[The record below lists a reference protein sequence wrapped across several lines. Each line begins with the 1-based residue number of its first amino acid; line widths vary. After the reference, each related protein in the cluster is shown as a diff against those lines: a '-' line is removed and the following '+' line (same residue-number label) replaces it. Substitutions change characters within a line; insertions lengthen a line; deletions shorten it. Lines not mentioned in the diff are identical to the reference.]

1 MVLLL
6 CPRINNYRLKVL
18 LNIQTAFSIIM
29 FPIHMQT
36 NSNSSLRPVV
46 PLQTLIFL
54 ILSLFHRHQDQLN
67 LP

>member
-6 CPRINNYRLKVL
+6 CPRINNYRAKV
-18 LNIQTAFSIIM
+18 LNIQTAFSTIM
-29 FPIHMQT
+29 LPIHMQI
-36 NSNSSLRPVV
+36 NGNSSLRLMV

-54 ILSLFHRHQDQLN
+54 ILSLFHRHQVQFH